1 MTIQQLKDVY
11 NEFSNCEYL
20 RVDPAGKILA
30 AYDVVPD
37 LVCVDKRGDV
47 HIKYY
52 KNAYGDV
59 AIQKLNE
66 VLWSVDGN
74 LEGVFTN
81 KSVAVATAREHYLKI
96 KQDRIAE
103 VEAELLKMKEDLEE
117 YKSSMKED

>member
-11 NEFSNCEYL
+11 NEFFHCKYL
-20 RVDPAGKILA
+20 RVDPTGKILA

-37 LVCVDKRGDV
+37 LVCVDKRGYV
-47 HIKYY
+47 YIRYY

-59 AIQKLNE
+59 AVRKLNE
-66 VLWSVDGN
+66 VSWSADGN

-81 KSVAVATAREHYLKI
+81 ESVAVAVAREHYLKI
-96 KQDRIAE
+96 KQDKIAE
-103 VEAELLKMKEDLEE
+103 VEAELSKMKKDLEE